1 MPIQL
6 GTDCEATILQ
16 AAGIDPTTIDP
27 GSLDIT
33 LINPDGHTTVRCT
46 LVLSVDTQLIAD
58 AIRDALPS

>member
-6 GTDCEATILQ
+6 GPDFETTILT

-33 LINPDGHTTVRCT
+33 LLNPNGPSTVRCT
-46 LVLSVDTQLIAD
+46 LVLSVDTD
-58 AIRDALPS
+58 VIRQAARNALNS